1 MAVQDLDLAVAKS
14 GAGLKVHIDRE
25 DAFLGL
31 KSVITQGKR
40 GRGQVRLLL
49 DIDDHQS
56 VEVSLPGGY
65 AVSADLRAAIS
76 AVPGVVELRDI

>member
-1 MAVQDLDLAVAKS
+1 
-14 GAGLKVHIDRE
+14 
-25 DAFLGL
+25 
-31 KSVITQGKR
+31 
-40 GRGQVRLLL
+40 VRLLL